1 MYNDP
6 FHGSGQ
12 IQLIKIK
19 EKTTTNIVELKA
31 HLIIL
36 IYSIEGYKNAKIFR
50 ESDNSLVALSSA
62 RSVAL
67 TTWYW
72 KSTTTDL
79 VQTHSIDAYGRKW
92 RRLTAPTQTQP
103 RVSLFTSMYVPY
115 VFIPSNVSASLPL
128 LSPPFLFRRV
138 SLYPYFPYLMTD
150 KPRTDLC

>member
-62 RSVAL
+62 RSVVL
-67 TTWYW
+67 TTRYW
-72 KSTTTDL
+72 KSTTT
-79 VQTHSIDAYGRKW
+79 IW
-92 RRLTAPTQTQP
+92 CRLI
-103 RVSLFTSMYVPY
+103 V
-115 VFIPSNVSASLPL
+115 
-128 LSPPFLFRRV
+128 
-138 SLYPYFPYLMTD
+138 
-150 KPRTDLC
+150 